1 MPSKSQ
7 PGLFAAEQAGRV
19 GLVSRGFVYLVG
31 AGLCLRLSFGD
42 RERVDQDGALEAL
55 ARQRTG
61 SLLLVLLA
69 LGFAGYAAW
78 RFTRAVTGA
87 REGKQ
92 ESDKGSLGR
101 RALDAGR
108 GLIYVA
114 STYQAI
120 RVLTAGSKAA
130 GSEAGGGGQEKET
143 DLSVTLMQQAGW
155 GRVLVGLLGFALLA
169 GGAVLA
175 WRGLQEKF
183 TDHLDMRKL
192 PKRCRGVV
200 PIVGQIGYVARGA
213 VLSLVGFFFARAS
226 ILFEPKEAV
235 GISGALGKLAK
246 QPWGPVLLVVIAAGI
261 TCFAALSM
269 IEAGY
274 RKVLEK

>member
-1 MPSKSQ
+1 MPSKNQ
-7 PGLFAAEQAGRV
+7 RGLFAAEQAGRV
-19 GLVSRGFVYLVG
+19 GLFSRGFVYLVG
-31 AGLCLRLSFGD
+31 AGLCLRLAFGD

-55 ARQRTG
+55 ARQRIG
-61 SLLLVLLA
+61 SVLLILLA
-69 LGFAGYAAW
+69 IGFAGYAAW

-92 ESDKGSLGR
+92 ESGKGSLGR
-101 RALDAGR
+101 RALDALR

-114 STYQAI
+114 STYQAL
-120 RVLTAGSKAA
+120 RVLVAGAKPDE
-130 GSEAGGGGQEKET
+130 GEREKET

-155 GRVLVGLLGFALLA
+155 GRVLVGLLGVGLLA

-183 TDHLDMRKL
+183 TDHLDMRNV
-192 PKRCRGVV
+192 PKRWRGVV
-200 PIVGQIGYVARGA
+200 PVVGQIGYVARGV
-213 VLSLVGFFFARAS
+213 VLSLVGFFFTRAS
-226 ILFEPKEAV
+226 VLFEPKEVV

-246 QPWGPVLLVVIAAGI
+246 QPWGPVLLAIIALGI

-269 IEAGY
+269 IEARY